1 MERRAVGLLSG
12 GLDSILAIKMVKDQS
27 VDVIALNVHLP
38 FVRKSTESPD
48 DAAKWLGVPLVTVEA
63 GDDYIDVLRRPRFG
77 YGKGFNPCIDCR
89 VYMLGV
95 ARRVMEQH
103 DASFVITGD
112 VLLQR
117 PKSQRPDALRIE
129 DKCSGLDGLI
139 LRPLSA
145 LLLRPTVPERE
156 GIVDRSKLLGLSG
169 RSRKTQFDLA
179 RYYGLE
185 RFSTPA
191 GGCPLTDR
199 QFGEKARVLL
209 SRVHRVTTEDLGL
222 LKRGRHFYRDSTH
235 FIVGRRQKENRM
247 LIESCGPEDGYVR
260 ITQYGGPVTLV
271 RGRVDRKTLVQAA
284 RLTAAYSDAPS
295 DVPVTVEYRAPT
307 GSGRILV
314 EQSTD
319 VGRSPHVTERS
330 RRVSSRSWRCLA
342 QR

>member
-1 MERRAVGLLSG
+1 
-12 GLDSILAIKMVKDQS
+12 MVKDQG
-27 VDVIALNVHLP
+27 VDVVALNVHLP

-48 DAAKWLGVPLVTVEA
+48 DAAAWLGVPLVTVEA
-63 GDDYIDVLRRPRFG
+63 GDDYIDVLRSPRFG

-89 VYMLGV
+89 VYMLEL
-95 ARRVMEQH
+95 ARRLMEQQ

-112 VLLQR
+112 VLKQR

-156 GIVDRSKLLGLSG
+156 DIVDRSKLLGLSG

-179 RYYGLE
+179 RDYGLE
-185 RFSTPA
+185 RFSAPA

-209 SRVHRVTTEDLGL
+209 SRVRRVSAEDLGL
-222 LKRGRHFYRDSTH
+222 LKRGRHFYRDDTH
-235 FIVGRRQKENRM
+235 FIVGRRQKENRI
-247 LIESCGPEDGYVR
+247 LVESCAPEDGYVR
-260 ITQYGGPVTLV
+260 ITQYGGPVTLI
-271 RGRVDRKTLVQAA
+271 RGRVDRKALVQAA
-284 RLTAAYSDAPS
+284 RLTAVYSDAPS
-295 DVPVTVEYRAPT
+295 DVPVTVEYRAPA
-307 GSGRILV
+307 GSGSILV

-319 VGRSPHVTERS
+319 VGRSPHVM
-330 RRVSSRSWRCLA
+330 SRSQRSSLRSLRCLPHT
-342 QR
+342 